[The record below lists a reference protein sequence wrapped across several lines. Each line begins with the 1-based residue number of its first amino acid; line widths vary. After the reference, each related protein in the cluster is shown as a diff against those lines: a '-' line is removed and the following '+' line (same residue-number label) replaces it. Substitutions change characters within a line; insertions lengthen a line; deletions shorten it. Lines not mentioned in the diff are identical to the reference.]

1 MSVVIDATFR
11 GVRVEIAMHFQ
22 RGWILVIIWVVA
34 AIGLEPLQF
43 RGVMP
48 CLGLVTAGLGFGQFL
63 TVLGNV
69 GFDRIQSELSNSTPS
84 NFVAASLTTPI
95 RGQNECPQMGG
106 DEIPHGSAQ

>member
-48 CLGLVTAGLGFGQFL
+48 CLGLVTAGLGFGQFF
-63 TVLGNV
+63 TVLGDV
-69 GFDRIQSELSNSTPS
+69 GFDRIHSEFSKSGSS
-84 NFVAASLTTPI
+84 NFVEASTLY
-95 RGQNECPQMGG
+95 
-106 DEIPHGSAQ
+106 PHPGTERMSPNGRR